1 MPTQTETIMGRIRD
15 LWKQVPGVATVSPTT
30 PRELTRF
37 PSVVLNAGAAVYSKP
52 DRVTTRVNRDISML
66 LVLKEATAG
75 LQMES
80 EAAGVMWLDR
90 VYDYFSAR
98 HLLQLPT
105 DTGVVDSA
113 QITRDTGVQVLDFDG
128 QRYVG
133 VIFTLNITYMKETET
148 I

>member
-1 MPTQTETIMGRIRD
+1 MPTQTETIIGRIRD
-15 LWKQVPGVATVSPTT
+15 LWKQVDGIATVSPTT

-52 DRVTTRVNRDISML
+52 DRVTTKVSRVIDMM

-80 EAAGVMWLDR
+80 EAAGIFWLDR

-98 HLLQLPT
+98 HLLQT
-105 DTGVVDSA
+105 TADNGVVNSA
-113 QITRDTGVQVLDFDG
+113 QITRDTGVQVLDFGG

-133 VIFTLNITYMKETET
+133 VIFTLSITYVKEKET